1 MAKINWDIIPTY
13 TLDGAKLTGPSL
25 ICHALAHFN
34 IDKYLYRIVYK
45 GIVIKFGMSADKS
58 RNYGERLYRQVGHSA
73 SWPIELRLRGHSG
86 ADWRVIEE
94 DFIRLYGI
102 VIDIKD
108 CKITVWDVTNY
119 PFESIN
125 SREEILAMEAE
136 LISNYE
142 KIVGQKP
149 IGNIND
155 EAWYMEKAHIKKETM
170 SNIFENYE
178 ELVR

>member
-1 MAKINWDIIPTY
+1 MKVNWSIIPKY
-13 TLDGAKLTGPSL
+13 HIDGAKLSNPSL
-25 ICHALAHFN
+25 ICNILAHYN

-45 GIVIKFGMSADKS
+45 GIVIKFGMSADNS
-58 RNYGERLYRQVGHSA
+58 RNYGDRLYRQIGHSA
-73 SWPIELRLRGHSG
+73 SWSNSLRLRGHSG

-94 DFIRLYGI
+94 DFKLTYGI
-102 VIDIKD
+102 DISVTD

-125 SREEILAMEAE
+125 SRDEILAMEAE
-136 LISNYE
+136 LINNYE
-142 KIVGQKP
+142 SVVGQKP

-155 EAWYMEKAHIKKETM
+155 EAWYMEKAHIKKETL